1 MKIKHQLSIAALV
14 MVGFF
19 ATGCSQQSTGDSQ
32 VAGASQQSAGGS
44 QVAGGSQQ
52 QVEGGT
58 QVAGGSQQQTEP
70 KVVVTP
76 QRAVK
81 PKPAPVRRVV
91 RRQPPRRVV
100 HRRVVRHRA
109 NPWLHYHPEAP
120 KCAKTKKHSHKFKR
134 TGARHHHRYACV
146 KARRMT
152 HRRTYPR
159 RVYPR
164 RQVRHQVRHVRPPQ
178 VDVRA
183 LQTKLKA
190 KGYYK
195 GPIDGIV
202 GPKTRSALKRYMNR

>member
-58 QVAGGSQQQTEP
+58 QVAGGSQQQTQP
-70 KVVVTP
+70 PVVVP
-76 QRAVK
+76 QKVVK

-100 HRRVVRHRA
+100 HRRVVHHRA

-146 KARRMT
+146 NARRMT
-152 HRRTYPR
+152 HRRTYQPR
-159 RVYPR
+159 RHV
-164 RQVRHQVRHVRPPQ
+164 VRQVRHVRPPQ